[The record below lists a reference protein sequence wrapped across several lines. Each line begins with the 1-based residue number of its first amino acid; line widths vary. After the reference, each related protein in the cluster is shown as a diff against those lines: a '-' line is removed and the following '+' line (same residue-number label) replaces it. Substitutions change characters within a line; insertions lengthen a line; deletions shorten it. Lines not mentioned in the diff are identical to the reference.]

1 MLRIRTEYLDDSSS
15 CWETLPDP
23 FYDECNS
30 LIAAHRVGTSIDN
43 FITILGLTGSYIV
56 HKYVAGIGNIKI
68 TYYH

>member
-1 MLRIRTEYLDDSSS
+1 MLRIRTEYLDDY
-15 CWETLPDP
+15 TIPAMN
-23 FYDECNS
+23 DECNS